1 MLYIHLKYIT
11 EMITLEFS
19 LEVTGQGDASTVYFV
34 TVVLFTDKMRF
45 VASSFWNRN
54 PSRLRYVHL
63 WSRLSSS
70 FQDSSSNLFS
80 IHLKKIYSLEVA
92 SPSIATSIQISRLI
106 CATNEFYYYYYYFFL
121 IDIWIYLF
129 QSSLPNRNRAISI
142 LLFARISFINWSTVA
157 LYNFIIYLLFF

>member
-19 LEVTGQGDASTVYFV
+19 LEVTGQGDASIVYFV

-80 IHLKKIYSLEVA
+80 IRLKKIYSLEVA
-92 SPSIATSIQISRLI
+92 SPSIYYPNFSFNL
-106 CATNEFYYYYYYFFL
+106 CNE
-121 IDIWIYLF
+121 WV
-129 QSSLPNRNRAISI
+129 
-142 LLFARISFINWSTVA
+142 LL
-157 LYNFIIYLLFF
+157 LLLLFFFDRYLNLFIPKFFTEP

>member
-1 MLYIHLKYIT
+1 
-11 EMITLEFS
+11 MITLEFS

-80 IHLKKIYSLEVA
+80 IRLKKKSI
-92 SPSIATSIQISRLI
+92 PSKLHHHRSTIQISRLI

-129 QSSLPNRNRAISI
+129 QSSLPNRNRVISI

>member
-1 MLYIHLKYIT
+1 
-11 EMITLEFS
+11 MITLEFS

-80 IHLKKIYSLEVA
+80 IRLKKIYSLEVA
-92 SPSIATSIQISRLI
+92 SPSIYYPNFSFNL
-106 CATNEFYYYYYYFFL
+106 CNEWVLLLLLLFFFDRYL
-121 IDIWIYLF
+121 NLF
-129 QSSLPNRNRAISI
+129 QSSLPNRNRVISI

>member
-1 MLYIHLKYIT
+1 
-11 EMITLEFS
+11 MITLEFS

-63 WSRLSSS
+63 WSKLSSS

-80 IHLKKIYSLEVA
+80 IRLKKNLFPQSCITIDRYFYPNFSFNL
-92 SPSIATSIQISRLI
+92 
-106 CATNEFYYYYYYFFL
+106 CNEWVLLLLLLFFFDRYL
-121 IDIWIYLF
+121 NLF

>member
-80 IHLKKIYSLEVA
+80 IRLKKIYSLEVA

-121 IDIWIYLF
+121 IDIWIYSKVLYRTVIVQF
-129 QSSLPNRNRAISI
+129 RFCF
-142 LLFARISFINWSTVA
+142 LLE
-157 LYNFIIYLLFF
+157 